1 MARTAFAGT
10 KLKSLKKVAD
20 KKKIHTPLG
29 TTSPVKSKK
38 KGAFK
43 HTSKKHHSK

>member
-1 MARTAFAGT
+1 MAKAMVGT

-20 KKKIHTPLG
+20 KKKIHAHLG
-29 TTSPVKSKK
+29 TTSPVKHKK